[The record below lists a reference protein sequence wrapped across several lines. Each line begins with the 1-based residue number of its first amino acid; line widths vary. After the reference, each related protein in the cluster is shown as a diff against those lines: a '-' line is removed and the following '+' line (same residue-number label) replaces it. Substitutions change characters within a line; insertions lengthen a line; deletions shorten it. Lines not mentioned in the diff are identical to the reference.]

1 MWELLHTN
9 FNRHI
14 SLTDNEF
21 ETVQSLFRERKF
33 RKKQFILQ
41 EGEIS
46 RFETFIVKGCTR
58 TYEVDNNGQE
68 HILQFGIE
76 DWWVG
81 DLYSFFTESP
91 SRVNIECIED
101 CEVLQISKE
110 NLELLYR
117 QVPKMERY
125 FRIMIQNA
133 FNAAQHRI
141 LHTISK
147 PAAERYHDFISNYPK
162 IEQRIADHHIASYL
176 GIAPQSL
183 SRIRKGK

>member
-9 FNRHI
+9 FSRHV
-14 SLTDNEF
+14 SLTDHEF
-21 ETVQSLFRERKF
+21 AIVQSLFRERKY
-33 RKKQFILQ
+33 RKKQYILQ
-41 EGEIS
+41 EGEIN
-46 RFETFIVKGCTR
+46 RLETFIVKGCTR

-81 DLYSFFTESP
+81 DLYSFFTETA
-91 SRVNIECIED
+91 SRFNIDCIED
-101 CEVLQISKE
+101 CEVLQINKE
-110 NLELLYR
+110 NLEELYR
-117 QVPKMERY
+117 LVPKMERY

-147 PAAERYHDFISNYPK
+147 PAAERYQDFISKYPK

-183 SRIRKGK
+183 SRIRKLK